1 MSVDHSRPE
10 VILRVAVPGP
20 LRRLFDYLLPLRGS
34 PQALVQLDD
43 SPAPDVSG
51 EVALPLPGIRVQV
64 PFGRRQIV
72 GVLVAV
78 VTDSDLPLEQLKPA
92 SALLDAEPV
101 LPPALMALLGWAA
114 DYYHHPLGDAL
125 AQALPVLLRQGE
137 SASASRT
144 AWRLTTAGLALP
156 AGALRRAPT
165 QQAAFDLLLK
175 EGAIAAGELAAH
187 GLKPEHLRALAAKGL
202 AERFEQVSMDAAPL
216 ASLGGEPPL
225 APSTEQ
231 RAAIDAVAADFGR
244 YACHLLEGVTGSGKT
259 EVYLQLIDK
268 VLARGEQVLVLVP
281 EIGLTPQTLA
291 RFRRRIE
298 APVAVL
304 HSGLNDRERLDAW
317 RAARSGAAGVVLGT
331 RSAIFAELARPG
343 LIIVDEEHDGSYKQQ
358 DGFRYHAR
366 DLAIKRA
373 ADAAI
378 PILLG
383 SATPG
388 LESLHNAL
396 AGRYRLHHLSVR
408 PGAAAL
414 PPIEVVDIRRAPMAE
429 GLSPL
434 AFDAI
439 AATLARGEQ
448 ALVFLNRRG
457 FAPTL
462 LCHDCGWIAG
472 CDHCDAR
479 LTVHYG
485 ARRLVC
491 HHCGHS
497 EALQTRCPAC
507 RSTRLEFR
515 GPGTE
520 RLEQVLAATFPR
532 VPVHRIDRDTI
543 SRKQAMATLVDE
555 IGRGEAC
562 VLVGTQMLAKGHHFP
577 GVTLVVMVDA
587 DGGLFSADFRGP
599 EKLGQLLT
607 QVAGRAGRADPG
619 ATGTESRVLLQ
630 THYPDHP
637 LLQRLVRD
645 GYGNFARA
653 LLDERRV
660 LALPPFG
667 FLALVR
673 ADARHASD
681 ADRLL
686 LALRE
691 QIPAGITALG
701 PLPAP
706 LSRRAG
712 LHRAQLLLQSERR
725 APLHRALLQ
734 LEQLAE
740 RHPLARRVRW
750 SVDVDPIDMG

>member
-1 MSVDHSRPE
+1 MPADSPAHPV
-10 VILRVAVPGP
+10 VLRVAVPGP
-20 LRRLFDYLLPLRGS
+20 LRRSFDYLLPPDMDRAAAGS
-34 PQALVQLDD
+34 L
-43 SPAPDVSG
+43 
-51 EVALPLPGIRVQV
+51 LPGIRVQV
-64 PFGRRQIV
+64 PFGRRQLV
-72 GVLVAV
+72 GVLVDV
-78 VTDSDLPLEQLKPA
+78 VADSDLPREQLKPA
-92 SALLDAEPV
+92 TALLDGEPV
-101 LPPALMALLGWAA
+101 LPPPLLALLQWAA

-137 SASASRT
+137 TAAASR
-144 AWRLTTAGLALP
+144 AVWRLTTAGLGLS
-156 AGALRRAPT
+156 AGALRRAPQ
-165 QQAAFDLLLK
+165 QQAAFDLLLM
-175 EGAIAAGELAAH
+175 EGEVGAGALAAR
-187 GLKPEHLRALAAKGL
+187 GLKPEQLRALAAKGL
-202 AERFEQVSMDAAPL
+202 AERVERPVAVAVPL
-216 ASLGGEPPL
+216 ETGGGEPAL
-225 APSTEQ
+225 APSREQ

-259 EVYLQLIDK
+259 EVYLQLIEK
-268 VLARGEQVLVLVP
+268 VLARGEQALVLVP
-281 EIGLTPQTLA
+281 EIGLTPQTLT
-291 RFRRRIE
+291 RFRRRFE

-304 HSGLNDRERLDAW
+304 HSGLNDSERLDAW

-331 RSAIFAELARPG
+331 RSAVFAELARPG
-343 LIIVDEEHDGSYKQQ
+343 LIVIDEEHDASYKQQ

-373 ADAAI
+373 ADAGI

-396 AGRYRLHHLSVR
+396 SGRYRHHLLSAR
-408 PGAAAL
+408 PGSAEL
-414 PPIEVVDIRRAPMAE
+414 PPIEVVDIRRAPMAD

-462 LCHDCGWIAG
+462 ICHDCGWIAG

-485 ARRLVC
+485 ARRLIC
-491 HHCGHS
+491 HHCGHA
-497 EALQTRCPAC
+497 EALATRCPAC
-507 RSTRLEFR
+507 RGPHLEFR

-532 VPVHRIDRDTI
+532 VPVHRIDRDTTG
-543 SRKQAMATLVDE
+543 RKQAMAELVDE

-577 GVTLVVMVDA
+577 AVTLVVMVDA

-599 EKLGQLLT
+599 ERLGQLLT
-607 QVAGRAGRADPG
+607 QVAGRAGREG
-619 ATGTESRVLLQ
+619 AESRVLLQ

-637 LLQRLVRD
+637 LLQRLVGD
-645 GYGNFARA
+645 GYGDFARA

-660 LALPPFG
+660 LELPPFG

-673 ADARHASD
+673 ADARSASD

-686 LALRE
+686 MALRE
-691 QIPAGITALG
+691 QAPAEVMALG

-712 LHRAQLLLQSERR
+712 LHRAQLLLQSPRR
-725 APLHRALLQ
+725 APLHRVLHR
-734 LEQLAE
+734 LEQVAE
-740 RHPLARRVRW
+740 QHPLARRVRW
-750 SVDVDPIDMG
+750 SIDIDPIDMG

>member
-1 MSVDHSRPE
+1 MPVDRPTAAQL
-10 VILRVAVPGP
+10 ILRVAVPGP
-20 LRRLFDYLLPLRGS
+20 LRRCFDYCW
-34 PQALVQLDD
+34 
-43 SPAPDVSG
+43 PATGG
-51 EVALPLPGIRVQV
+51 EPPVPGIRVQV
-64 PFGRRQIV
+64 PFGRRQLV
-72 GVLVAV
+72 GVLVEVASS
-78 VTDSDLPLEQLKPA
+78 SDLPLEQLRPA
-92 SALLDAEPV
+92 TALLDDEPV
-101 LPPALMALLGWAA
+101 LPPATMALLKWAA

-137 SASASRT
+137 PAKASRL
-144 AWRLTTAGLALP
+144 AWRLTSAGLALP
-156 AGALRRAPT
+156 AGALRRSPT
-165 QQAAFDLLLK
+165 QQAAFELLLK
-175 EGAIAAGELAAH
+175 EGAIAAAELPAH

-202 AERFEQVSMDAAPL
+202 AERFEQPAASRAPI
-216 ASLGGEPPL
+216 AVGGEPSLP
-225 APSTEQ
+225 PSAEQ
-231 RAAIDAVAADFGR
+231 RAAIEAVAADLGR

-259 EVYLQLIDK
+259 EVYLQLIER

-291 RFRRRIE
+291 RFRRRL
-298 APVAVL
+298 ATSVAVL
-304 HSGLNDRERLDAW
+304 HSGLTDSERLEAW
-317 RAARSGAAGVVLGT
+317 RQARSGAAGVVLGT
-331 RSAIFAELARPG
+331 RSAIFVELARPG
-343 LIIVDEEHDGSYKQQ
+343 LIIVDEEHDASYKQQ

-383 SATPG
+383 SATPA

-396 AGRYRLHHLSVR
+396 SGRYRLHHLSAR
-408 PGAAAL
+408 PGAAPL
-414 PPIEVVDIRRAPMAE
+414 PPIEVVDIRRAPMRE

-434 AFDAI
+434 ALEAI
-439 AATLARGEQ
+439 SATLARGEQ

-491 HHCGHS
+491 HHCGHV
-497 EALQTRCPAC
+497 EALETRCPAC
-507 RSTRLEFR
+507 RSGRLEFR

-520 RLEQVLAATFPR
+520 RLEQLLAANFPQ
-532 VPVHRIDRDTI
+532 VPVHRIDRDTT
-543 SRKQAMATLVDE
+543 SRKQAMATMVE
-555 IGRGEAC
+555 AIGRGEPC
-562 VLVGTQMLAKGHHFP
+562 LLVGTQMLAKGHHFP

-607 QVAGRAGRADPG
+607 QVAGRAGRAAPGKPG
-619 ATGTESRVLLQ
+619 AESRVLLQ

-637 LLQRLVRD
+637 LLQQLVRD
-645 GYGNFARA
+645 GYGGFARA

-660 LALPPFG
+660 QGLPPFG

-673 ADARHASD
+673 ADARSAAD

-686 LALRE
+686 LALRK
-691 QIPAGITALG
+691 QVPAGITALG

-712 LHRAQLLLQSERR
+712 LHRAQLLLQSLRR
-725 APLHRALLQ
+725 PALHRALQ
-734 LEQLAE
+734 ALEQQAE
-740 RHPLARRVRW
+740 QHPLGQRVRW
-750 SVDVDPIDMG
+750 SIDVDPVDMG